1 MFAFAASANPPL
13 FRASLWH
20 RWGQALP
27 AAYGGWESNL
37 LRSLTKSFRPAIHIC
52 MEAFRQWLIQE
63 ERQALDPV
71 VVQSYDRAFQA
82 ELEKLIQR
90 ARSNGTLRQSLE
102 SMRQCPVRT
111 ANGCTGW
118 TDYIIGALLR
128 NCPRT
133 VDLDQA
139 VSYIV
144 FRMLGTRGERR
155 ASQDAVR
162 HGPSTTLRYRDWFA
176 IDGPLPHVLMHDLRS
191 LCGGK
196 VRRVLATMPPPRTV
210 SITLGHR
217 WADQAAGTVAA
228 DEIPDRLTE
237 YEALLRDIMDVLA
250 RQSTPDLPLLDVFR
264 SMLHGENLQSLRHR
278 IGHTRADRTKKAV
291 YQVIEDYAA
300 RTGNLAL
307 QNLLIK
313 YREHKPDPTARR
325 NRPKATE
332 ALGAASAPGA
342 RLHFHSPGRP
352 GRRRPGDDGPS
363 RQKAEQMARAK
374 AEKP

>member
-1 MFAFAASANPPL
+1 MRTNITTIPTATVHASTRQQWRVFAFAASANPPL

-144 FRMLGTRGERR
+144 FRMLGTRGERGEPR
-155 ASQDAVR
+155 K
-162 HGPSTTLRYRDWFA
+162 TLFDMDPARPYDTE
-176 IDGPLPHVLMHDLRS
+176 IGSPL
-191 LCGGK
+191 
-196 VRRVLATMPPPRTV
+196 
-210 SITLGHR
+210 
-217 WADQAAGTVAA
+217 
-228 DEIPDRLTE
+228 
-237 YEALLRDIMDVLA
+237 
-250 RQSTPDLPLLDVFR
+250 
-264 SMLHGENLQSLRHR
+264 
-278 IGHTRADRTKKAV
+278 
-291 YQVIEDYAA
+291 
-300 RTGNLAL
+300 
-307 QNLLIK
+307 
-313 YREHKPDPTARR
+313 TARFR
-325 NRPKATE
+325 T
-332 ALGAASAPGA
+332 
-342 RLHFHSPGRP
+342 F
-352 GRRRPGDDGPS
+352 
-363 RQKAEQMARAK
+363 
-374 AEKP
+374 